1 MRSIFI
7 IIFLLSTRLAF
18 STDRDYPP
26 KVEIA
31 LRKAG
36 LNRIELEKVIRHFA
50 EKGDSTYSTLYKYG
64 LQIQKPEDC
73 LVNLFRNYQWV
84 VDDNDW
90 LQLISY
96 RYVGVMDSK
105 RKYAKIVRSNFKKTP
120 PLLYYTYSNPD
131 SESYV
136 LKLILD
142 KRDYSDIF
150 DVAQFEKNTYKNH
163 IGDEIYLICFNMNS
177 IAYQYY
183 ILINPQTMCVFDMAN
198 MWSRP
203 LPLPYFDDCK

>member
-31 LRKAG
+31 SQKAG
-36 LNRIELEKVIRHFA
+36 LNRIELEKVIPHFA

-84 VDDNDW
+84 VADDNDW

-120 PLLYYTYSNPD
+120 PLFYIYSTPD
-131 SESYV
+131 SDNACIPLRLV
-136 LKLILD
+136 LD
-142 KRDYSDIF
+142 KHDYSDVF
-150 DVAQFEKNTYKNH
+150 DVAQFEKNTYRNH

-177 IAYQYY
+177 VA
-183 ILINPQTMCVFDMAN
+183 
-198 MWSRP
+198 WG
-203 LPLPYFDDCK
+203 